1 MRSEP
6 ETHQQP
12 TNIIYSL
19 VILYSLFTFTRLNG
33 IPVMNGWDEVNVQKW
48 DRSNLQHGSKT

>member
-12 TNIIYSL
+12 HNIIYSL
-19 VILYSLFTFTRLNG
+19 VILYSLFTFTQLNG
-33 IPVMNGWDEVNVQKW
+33 ITVMNGWDDVIVQK
-48 DRSNLQHGSKT
+48 

>member
-33 IPVMNGWDEVNVQKW
+33 IPVMNGWDEVNVQK
-48 DRSNLQHGSKT
+48 